1 MGSPPRKEN
10 LSILGVGLT
19 MTYLLCWKL
28 SKVAIYLKW
37 MGLIGLNS
45 SRRGSLN
52 PFNDSFDILIR
63 VAILCPLR

>member
-1 MGSPPRKEN
+1 
-10 LSILGVGLT
+10 
-19 MTYLLCWKL
+19 MTSLLCWKL